1 MERSG
6 PPNTPDYLITMQRQR
21 PFSAASRKAMRMR
34 YEMGGKV
41 ALVTGAAG
49 GIGRATALA
58 FAASGASV
66 LVADVNTERGD
77 ETVSLIAAKGGK
89 AVFQSC
95 DVSESRD
102 VKALIARAISEY
114 GRLDFAHNNAGI
126 NNPALDE
133 WDEDNYDRSLAI
145 NLKGVMLCMREE
157 AAEMLKLGGGAIVN
171 TASINGIV
179 GNGSQP
185 AYTSGKHGV
194 VGLTRSAA
202 LKWAKDGIRVNAVC
216 PGVID
221 TPMSATAASD
231 PQIRAIIE
239 QMTPM
244 RRMGRPE
251 EIAAAVLWLCSEQ
264 ASFITGHPLVI
275 DGGATVF

>member
-1 MERSG
+1 M
-6 PPNTPDYLITMQRQR
+6 L
-21 PFSAASRKAMRMR
+21 
-34 YEMGGKV
+34 YEMEGKL

-66 LVADVNTERGD
+66 LVADVNTDRGH
-77 ETVSLIAAKGGK
+77 ETVSLIAAQGGK
-89 AVFQSC
+89 ALFQSC
-95 DVSESRD
+95 DVSDARD
-102 VKALIARAISEY
+102 VKALVARAISEF

-133 WDEDNYDRSLAI
+133 WDETNYDRSLAI

-185 AYTSGKHGV
+185 AYTAGKHGV

-244 RRMGRPE
+244 GRMGRPE
-251 EIAAAVLWLCSEQ
+251 EVAAAVLWLCSEQ

-275 DGGATVF
+275 DGGATVY